1 MMMVV
6 AYEKRPG
13 RCDVFG
19 GIGQL
24 ASLRR
29 VQNEKTHALI
39 YFVVIAPSGR
49 PGHKQNLKKR
59 LNTGLQIMPKIR
71 NICTLKLPHSGTE
84 VHFQQNF
91 TQSGV
96 AEDGLS
102 YNTAIKSMQS
112 KGQGCTIS

>member
-1 MMMVV
+1 MVV

-49 PGHKQNLKKR
+49 DRVTSRTLKKR
-59 LNTGLQIMPKIR
+59 LKTQGFKLGLKYAILYTLTTILIR
-71 NICTLKLPHSGTE
+71 
-84 VHFQQNF
+84 
-91 TQSGV
+91 
-96 AEDGLS
+96 LS
-102 YNTAIKSMQS
+102 FYRILLSVVWQLASS
-112 KGQGCTIS
+112 SAWEPS